1 MILDW
6 LEEREILKDVW
17 KCVIIMN
24 GRLFVIEAGMTTK
37 QELCVDRLDSQKMKE
52 VS

>member
-1 MILDW
+1 MTLDW
-6 LEEREILKDVW
+6 LEEGEILKDVW

-24 GRLFVIEAGMTTK
+24 GRLSVMEAGVSMK
-37 QELCVDRLDSQKMKE
+37 QELCVDSLDSQKMEE